1 MKILN
6 HYGLHLKLIQIN
18 YALTNQSGFSDGTS
32 GKEPAC
38 QCRRHK
44 RLWFD
49 PRTGGEDPL
58 EEAMATHPSILAW
71 RIPQMRSLAG
81 YSLWG
86 HKESDTTE
94 RLSTH
99 THTIIIKCTISVIC
113 LNHPQTISPPPV
125 HGKPIFHKPGLWYQK
140 GWGPM
145 NKTFWFN
152 HGP

>member
-18 YALTNQSGFSDGTS
+18 YALTNQSGFSDDTS

-49 PRTGGEDPL
+49 PCPGGEDPL

-71 RIPQMRSLAG
+71 RIPWTGSLEG
-81 YSLWG
+81 SL
-86 HKESDTTE
+86 HRVTKSLTQLKQLSMHALANQSIQNKE
-94 RLSTH
+94 
-99 THTIIIKCTISVIC
+99 
-113 LNHPQTISPPPV
+113 
-125 HGKPIFHKPGLWYQK
+125 
-140 GWGPM
+140 
-145 NKTFWFN
+145 
-152 HGP
+152 

>member
-99 THTIIIKCTISVIC
+99 THNNNKVYNKCNMLESSP
-113 LNHPQTISPPPV
+113 NHLPTTSP
-125 HGKPIFHKPGLWYQK
+125 W
-140 GWGPM
+140 
-145 NKTFWFN
+145 KTYL
-152 HGP
+152 P